1 MGGFPN
7 VRATIFGRNSEEVFN
22 RLYRALDSFIT
33 EVGSLPQ
40 NLPQNFESSIKP
52 YAREVESASSA
63 LAKWASD
70 TRSFSEAQ
78 GRELSAA
85 K

>member
-1 MGGFPN
+1 VRFPN
-7 VRATIFGRNSEEVFN
+7 IRAAINADEAFN
-22 RLYRALDSFIT
+22 RLYRALDGFYS
-33 EVGSLPQ
+33 EVNTSPP
-40 NLPQNFESSIKP
+40 NLPQNFESSLKP
-52 YAREVESASSA
+52 YAREVELANTA

-78 GRELSAA
+78 VRELSTA